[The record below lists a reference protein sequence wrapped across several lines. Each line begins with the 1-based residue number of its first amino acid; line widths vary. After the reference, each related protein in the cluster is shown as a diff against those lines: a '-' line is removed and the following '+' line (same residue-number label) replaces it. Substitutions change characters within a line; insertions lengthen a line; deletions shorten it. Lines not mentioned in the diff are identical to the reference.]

1 MGGENMYNQ
10 KQENLKQLFK
20 ETFQQVTTDS
30 ESFIQFLNQ
39 IKLLHKYDLSSQLF
53 IHGQKPKATHIAD
66 FDTWNSLGRY
76 VKKGEKA
83 ITVLQRE
90 QNHMT
95 VSHFFDV
102 SQTVGKEIQFPDY
115 TFNDEKWA
123 LFFSQE
129 IQDQIDEQIDL
140 NADPII
146 RRLSIDLGVSLAKS
160 KSLGVEIPKIKN
172 IELTQLQNFSL
183 FVEIL
188 TNVNTINQ
196 FLSKE
201 ILVYK
206 KEREREDELRLLRE
220 RDRTIDSENR
230 VSTQRTTRQIWKNSR
245 RKASG
250 RKSSGISDQVDGRR
264 TNEVG
269 TRDRQESL
277 GQSHRID
284 GSTGES
290 QSINT
295 NSTSELRRK
304 SEYSISISG
313 ASNRNRNERDSIDG
327 KSNSD
332 IKDFE
337 EKQSSESFFVVEN
350 PDYKEITQDFTE
362 EELTGVLK
370 RGSGTQNGKI
380 RIYQLYQRTLSKK
393 ERIDLLKEEYG
404 WYGSTLDIQGSS
416 FSMMDCRPSKGITII
431 KKINNEDYERVMKW
445 SEVEERIGL
454 LIRQNEYLT
463 EEQLEVVQSKKDE
476 LAEETFNQMDN
487 EAEELTLFDLEKVE
501 TEEKTSVTE
510 GYGNEVAFIPKIEA
524 KKEIINHGETMFEQ
538 ISRNKTNG
546 FSFENIDVV
555 QFYPSKT
562 REKIRANLEAI
573 RLSKEI
579 SQTPGRIAIDKE
591 RKILAKYVG
600 WGGLAAIFDERDD
613 QYLSERN
620 QLKVLLSAEDYRAA
634 KESVL
639 TAYYTDPRIIQAI
652 YQKIEA
658 MGFKGGTILDP
669 STGTGNF
676 FSAMPK
682 TIRENSTLYG
692 VELDPI
698 TGKIAQQL
706 HPDAN
711 IEITGFEKTPLNK
724 NKFDL
729 VISNIPFDNFK
740 IEDTNY
746 SKKYSIHDYFI
757 KKALDS
763 VKEGGI
769 VAVITSMSTM
779 DKSDSSIR
787 REYAEKAD
795 LLGAIRLPSNAF
807 KKIAGTDVVT
817 DILFFQKNSERELKY
832 SPSWVFDGTDPEIPE
847 VIMNNYFVR
856 HKEMVL
862 GDLAIK
868 NFRGQTLTVKP
879 REGDLIDHLNQAFL
893 NFDGQINSSTKEE
906 TIELTSKET
915 EVSKAEIP
923 LFNYGIINNEV
934 YYNNAGEIEKY
945 SGSLKATEQIKGLVE
960 IKEALIS
967 VIEIQRSIDYSQ
979 EEFQLALNKLNDRY
993 DSFVLSYGSIDKIW
1007 KVFSRDEYCPLLK
1020 AIEVVQE
1027 DGTVQKDD
1035 IFFRA
1040 TIRQVEEV
1048 TQVETAQE
1056 ALQLSINRQM
1066 KVDLDY
1072 MVSIYP
1078 KDKETIIDELD
1089 DLIFINP
1096 LKYQGDIYSDVWETR
1111 EEYLSG
1117 DVKQKLAEAKLAIE
1131 SYPEVFHKNVKALE
1145 QSQPKPLQVGDID
1158 YSLGATWIPREIYQS
1173 FMYEL
1178 FETPQYMKRNGVIQI
1193 EFDPYA
1199 SKYFIRGKNRGENA
1213 LTTNKYGT
1221 RRANAYYI
1229 LENSLNLLKIEV
1241 RDRVIDDNGKKRYE
1255 LNPKETMYARTK
1267 QEELQETFKSW
1278 VMNHSEILEEL
1289 HAIYEERFNRIVP
1302 RTYDGSQLEFP
1313 GLNQKISLRP
1323 AQQNVVARIL
1333 HEGKALMAHSVGA
1346 GKTLSMITAGM
1357 MMKEHGLIKKPLYVV
1372 PNHLVG
1378 DFGTELLRFYP
1389 AKKVLITTKKDF
1401 EKSNRKE
1408 FVSRIAVGE
1417 YDAVIIG
1424 HSQFE
1429 KVTLS
1434 PERQKKML
1442 QEEIDRVSEAVAEY
1456 QMNNEE
1462 ESWSIKQMISFEKR
1476 LNERL
1481 EKLNKQDKKD
1491 HMIYFEDLGVDF
1503 LFVDEAHVYKN
1514 LYSYTKLSNV
1524 AGVNSSN
1531 SLRASDMEM
1540 KVKYILEEN
1549 NQRGVVFATGT
1560 PISNS
1565 MSEMFTMQK
1574 YLQPD
1579 VLEAYGVGHF
1589 DAWAST
1595 FGEIISSLEINPE
1608 GSGYQMKNRFAK
1620 FHNLPELM
1628 TMFNLVADIQT
1639 REMLKLPVPV
1649 VKTGK
1654 AQIIVT
1660 EPIQY
1665 QKDKVE
1671 ELGNRAMAIRERV
1684 VTPDVDNMLKI
1695 TNEAKLMAL
1704 DPRLLEDYDE
1714 EKYDSE
1720 ELKQTKL
1727 ATCANKVFTIW
1738 KETAAARSTQMIF
1751 SDSGT
1756 PTSKKFNVYDEMK
1769 RLLIDKGIPEEEIVF
1784 IHDAKN
1790 DKQREEMFEK
1800 MRKGLIRIMLGSTSK
1815 VGTGTNVQNKLI
1827 AAHHI
1832 DCPWRPSDIEQR
1844 DGRIIRQGN
1853 ENKEVQIYRYVT
1865 KGTFDSFLWQI
1876 QEQKQTYI
1884 SQVMSGKAI
1893 SRSVDELSETV
1904 LDASEVKALA
1914 TGNPL
1919 IAEKMKLDNEIS
1931 RLRMLQSAF
1940 LNEQESLKRKVEQN
1954 YPKKI
1959 QEIKQSITQL
1969 EKDIEL
1975 SKQYSNNEFQVQ
1987 LMNMTYDSR
1996 TEATQKLEQLCQ
2008 AYNRSEEFI
2017 EVGAYQGFSIYL
2029 KRSEIQYGQLEMKL
2043 QSEGGRYTTLID
2055 PQAGIGMVRRIE
2067 NIVQKLPERILEKQ
2081 EQLKETEEKL
2091 EIAKQQ
2097 LGQPFSQEQELK
2109 EKVAEQTRINTEIEC
2124 SLSKKQVS
2132 QSVTDEIEETVEYEE
2147 EHYTEEYNIEEIE
2160 M

>member
-1 MGGENMYNQ
+1 MNYQ
-10 KQENLKQLFK
+10 KYKELGILFK
-20 ETFQQVTTDS
+20 ETFQSVVSDKRNLIDFFKQ
-30 ESFIQFLNQ
+30 IQRF
-39 IKLLHKYDLSSQLF
+39 HKYDIYEQIF
-53 IHGQKPKATHIAD
+53 IYGQKSNATHIAD
-66 FDTWNSLGRY
+66 FDTWKKLGRF
-76 VKKGEKA
+76 VKKGEKSIA
-83 ITVLQRE
+83 VLSQSTE
-90 QNHMT
+90 KVNI
-95 VSHFFDV
+95 SHYFDL
-102 SQTVGKEIQFPDY
+102 SQTAGKELDLPDY
-115 TFNDEKWA
+115 TLEKNDWS
-123 LFFSQE
+123 LLVSQE
-129 IQDQIDEQIDL
+129 IEDLIDEIVDFTEEP
-140 NADPII
+140 DI
-146 RRLSIDLGVSLAKS
+146 RRVSIEVGLFLAKN
-160 KSLGVEIPKIKN
+160 KSIGSEAIEIN
-172 IELTQLQNFSL
+172 EQELKMLQSLPNF
-183 FVEIL
+183 FKVMNYANE
-188 TNVNTINQ
+188 VNRLI
-196 FLSKE
+196 SKE

-206 KEREREDELRLLRE
+206 KERKIEHESKILRE
-220 RDRTIDSENR
+220 RNRTTDTRSR
-230 VSTQRTTRQIWKNSR
+230 VSQLSIREVRENSR
-245 RKASG
+245 SQITGRESNRLSNQASRG
-250 RKSSGISDQVDGRR
+250 RFD
-264 TNEVG
+264 EVG
-269 TRDRQESL
+269 TRDQQKSVE
-277 GQSHRID
+277 QSKRID
-284 GSTGES
+284 GSIGRS
-290 QSINT
+290 QST
-295 NSTSELRRK
+295 DTSSTSEFRG
-304 SEYSISISG
+304 SVEDSQPISG
-313 ASNRNRNERDSIDG
+313 TSDRNRNERDSIDG
-327 KSNSD
+327 MSNPD

-337 EKQSSESFFVVEN
+337 EKQSSESFFVEKN
-350 PDYKEITQDFTE
+350 PDYEEITPDFTE
-362 EELTGVLK
+362 EELNNILR
-370 RGSGTQNGKI
+370 RGSGVEGGKI
-380 RIYQLYQRTLSKK
+380 RIYHLYQRTLSKK
-393 ERIDLLKEEYG
+393 ERASFLKEEYG
-404 WYGSTLDIQGSS
+404 WSGSTLDIQGSS
-416 FSMMDCRPSKGITII
+416 FSMMDCRPNKGITVI

-463 EEQLEVVQSKKDE
+463 EEELKLVQSKKEESVKEE
-476 LAEETFNQMDN
+476 LSQADT
-487 EAEELTLFDLEKVE
+487 EAEELTLFDLEEIE
-501 TEEKTSVTE
+501 TEEKADVIEKSGTEVT
-510 GYGNEVAFIPKIEA
+510 FIPKTEV
-524 KKEIINHGETMFEQ
+524 KKEVITHNDTTFEP
-538 ISRNKTNG
+538 IYRNKTIG
-546 FSFENIDVV
+546 FSFENIAMN
-555 QFYPSKT
+555 QFYPSKA
-562 REKIRANLEAI
+562 REKVKANIEAI

-579 SQTPGRIAIDKE
+579 SQTPGRIATDKE
-591 RKILAKYVG
+591 REVLAKYVG

-634 KESVL
+634 RESVL
-639 TAYYTDPRIIQAI
+639 TAYYTDPRIIQVI

-692 VELDPI
+692 IELDPI

-724 NKFDL
+724 DKFDL

-740 IEDTNY
+740 IEDANY
-746 SKKYSIHDYFI
+746 SKKYAIHDYFI
-757 KKALDS
+757 KKAIDS
-763 VKEGGI
+763 TKEGGI

-795 LLGAIRLPSNAF
+795 LLGAVRLPSNAF

-817 DILFFQKNSERELKY
+817 DILFFQKNSERELEY
-832 SPSWVFDGTDPEIPE
+832 SPSWVFNGADPEIPG
-847 VIMNNYFVR
+847 VIMNNYFIR
-856 HKEMVL
+856 HKEMIL
-862 GDLAIK
+862 GDLAVK

-879 REGDLIDHLNQAFL
+879 REEDLSESLKQAFL
-893 NFDGQINSSTKEE
+893 KFSGQMTVSTEKEIINLVPEE
-906 TIELTSKET
+906 QV
-915 EVSKAEIP
+915 VSVKEIP
-923 LFNYGIINNEV
+923 MFNYGVID
-934 YYNNAGEIEKY
+934 GEIIFNDAGDLEKY
-945 SGSLKATEQIKGLVE
+945 SGSQKSVKQIKGLIE
-960 IKEALIS
+960 IKETLIS
-967 VIEIQRSIDYSQ
+967 VIELQRNTDYTQ
-979 EEFQLALNKLNDRY
+979 EELQASLNKLNVCY
-993 DSFVLSYGSIDKIW
+993 DEFVATYGSINKVGKI
-1007 KVFSRDEYCPLLK
+1007 FDRDEYYPLLK
-1020 AIEVVQE
+1020 SIEEVQE
-1027 DGTVQKDD
+1027 DGTVRKGD
-1035 IFFRA
+1035 IFFQA
-1040 TIRQVEEV
+1040 TIRQIEEI
-1048 TQVETAQE
+1048 TQVDTAQE
-1056 ALQLSINRQM
+1056 ALQLSINRQI

-1072 MVSIYP
+1072 MLSIYP
-1078 KDKETIIDELD
+1078 KDKATIIEELED
-1089 DLIFINP
+1089 SIFINP
-1096 LKYQGDIYSDVWETR
+1096 SKYQGDIFGDIWETR

-1117 DVKQKLAEAKLAIE
+1117 DVKQKLGEAKLATE
-1131 SYPEVFHKNVKALE
+1131 TSPELFARNVTSLE
-1145 QSQPKPLQVGDID
+1145 DVQPTPLKPGDID
-1158 YSLGATWIPREIYQS
+1158 YSLGATWIPKEIYEE

-1178 FETPQYMKRNGVIQI
+1178 FETSEYAKTYGHIQI
-1193 EFDPYA
+1193 EYDQYT
-1199 SKYFIRGKNRGENA
+1199 SKYFIPGKRKGENA

-1221 RRANAYYI
+1221 RRANGYLI
-1229 LENSLNLLKIEV
+1229 LENSLNLLKVEV
-1241 RDRVIDDNGKKRYE
+1241 RDLVIDDDGKKHYE

-1278 VMNHSEILEEL
+1278 VMNHSEVLEEL

-1302 RTYDGSQLEFP
+1302 RNYDGSQLEFP
-1313 GLNQKISLRP
+1313 GLNQKITLRP

-1333 HEGKALMAHSVGA
+1333 HEGRALMAHSVGA

-1408 FVSRIAVGE
+1408 FVSRITVGE

-1429 KVTLS
+1429 KITLS

-1442 QEEIDRVSEAVAEY
+1442 QEEIDRVSEAVTEY
-1456 QMNNEE
+1456 QMNSDED
-1462 ESWSIKQMISFEKR
+1462 SWSIKQMIAFEKR

-1540 KVKYILEEN
+1540 KVKYLLEVN

-1579 VLEAYGVGHF
+1579 VLEDYGIGHF

-1628 TMFNLVADIQT
+1628 TMFNLIADIQT
-1639 REMLKLPVPV
+1639 PEMLKLPVPE

-1654 AQIIVT
+1654 AQIVVT

-1665 QKDKVE
+1665 QEDKVE
-1671 ELGNRAMAIRERV
+1671 ELGNRAMAIRERR
-1684 VTPDVDNMLKI
+1684 VTPEEDNMLKI

-1704 DPRLLEDYDE
+1704 DPRLLGDYDE

-1738 KETAAARSTQMIF
+1738 KETEVARSTQMIF

-1756 PTSKKFNVYDEMK
+1756 PNPKKFNVYDEMK
-1769 RLLIDKGIPEEEIVF
+1769 RLLMDKGIPKEEIVF

-1800 MRKGLIRIMLGSTSK
+1800 MRKGTIRIMIGSTSK

-1865 KGTFDSFLWQI
+1865 KGTFDSYLWQI

-1940 LNEQESLKRKVEQN
+1940 LNEQESLKRNVDKN
-1954 YPKKI
+1954 YPNQI
-1959 QEIKQSITQL
+1959 RAIYQSISQL
-1969 EKDIEL
+1969 EKDINMT
-1975 SKQYSNNEFQVQ
+1975 KQYSNVEFQVQ
-1987 LMNMTYDSR
+1987 LMNMMYDSR
-1996 TEATQKLEQLCQ
+1996 TDAAQKLEQLCQ
-2008 AYNRSEEFI
+2008 LYIRSEEFV
-2017 EVGAYQGFSIYL
+2017 EVGEYQGFSLQL
-2029 KRSEIQYGQLEMKL
+2029 KRSEMQYGQLEMRL
-2043 QSEGGRYTTLID
+2043 QSEGGRYTTLLD
-2055 PQAGIGMVRRIE
+2055 PKAGIGMIRRLE
-2067 NIVQKLPERILEKQ
+2067 NTVQKLPERIERKQ
-2081 EQLKETEEKL
+2081 EQLKEIEEKL
-2091 EIAKQQ
+2091 EIAKKQ
-2097 LGQPFSQEQELK
+2097 LGQRFQQEDELK
-2109 EKVAEQTRINTEIEC
+2109 EKVAEQTRINTEIEY
-2124 SLSKKQVS
+2124 SLSKKTDT
-2132 QSVTDEIEETVEYEE
+2132 QSMD
-2147 EHYTEEYNIEEIE
+2147 EEIE
-2160 M
+2160 GAIPPDEYYEENQIEI

>member
-1 MGGENMYNQ
+1 MNNQ

-20 ETFQQVTTDS
+20 ETFLQVTTDS

-39 IKLLHKYDLSSQLF
+39 IKLLHKYDLASQLF
-53 IHGQKPKATHIAD
+53 IHGQKPHASHIAD
-66 FDTWNSLGRY
+66 FDTWKSLGRY

-83 ITVLQRE
+83 ITVLHRE
-90 QNHMT
+90 QNRMII
-95 VSHFFDV
+95 SHFFDV

-115 TFNDEKWA
+115 TLNDEKWA

-146 RRLSIDLGVSLAKS
+146 RRLSIDLGVSLAQS
-160 KSLGVEIPKIKN
+160 KSLGIEIPKIKDT
-172 IELTQLQNFSL
+172 EMTQLQNFSL

-188 TNVNTINQ
+188 MNANKINQ

-206 KEREREDELRLLRE
+206 KEREREDELNLLRE

-230 VSTQRTTRQIWKNSR
+230 VSTQRTTREIWENSR
-245 RKASG
+245 RQASG
-250 RKSSGISDQVDGRR
+250 RKSSGISNQVDGRR
-264 TNEVG
+264 SDEVG
-269 TRDRQESL
+269 TRNRQESL
-277 GQSHRID
+277 EQSNRIN
-284 GSTGES
+284 GSIGRS
-290 QSINT
+290 QST
-295 NSTSELRRK
+295 DTSSTSGFRGKIED
-304 SEYSISISG
+304 SHTISRT
-313 ASNRNRNERDSIDG
+313 SNRTRNERDSIEV
-327 KSNSD
+327 KSNID
-332 IKDFE
+332 IKDLE
-337 EKQSSESFFVVEN
+337 EKQSSESFFVEKN
-350 PDYKEITQDFTE
+350 PDYEEITPDFTE
-362 EELTGVLK
+362 EELNNILR
-370 RGSGTQNGKI
+370 RGSGVEGGKI
-380 RIYQLYQRTLSKK
+380 RIYHLYQRTLSKK
-393 ERIDLLKEEYG
+393 ERASFLKDEYG
-404 WYGSTLDIQGSS
+404 WSGSTLDIQGSS
-416 FSMMDCRPSKGITII
+416 FSMMDCRPSKGITVI

-463 EEQLEVVQSKKDE
+463 EEELKLVQSKKEESVKEE
-476 LAEETFNQMDN
+476 LSQIDT
-487 EAEELTLFDLEKVE
+487 EAEELTLFDLEEIKI
-501 TEEKTSVTE
+501 EEKPVITE
-510 GYGNEVAFIPKIEA
+510 GYGKEVAFIPKIEA
-524 KKEIINHGETMFEQ
+524 KKETINHDETMFEQ
-538 ISRNKTNG
+538 IYRNKTNG
-546 FSFENIDVV
+546 FSFENIDVA
-555 QFYPSKT
+555 QFYPSKA
-562 REKIRANLEAI
+562 REKIKANLEAI

-579 SQTPGRIAIDKE
+579 SQIPGRIATDKE
-591 RKILAKYVG
+591 REVLAKYVG

-634 KESVL
+634 RESVL

-724 NKFDL
+724 DKFDL

-740 IEDTNY
+740 IEDENY
-746 SKKYSIHDYFI
+746 SKKYAIHDYFI

-763 VKEGGI
+763 TKEGGI

-795 LLGAIRLPSNAF
+795 LLGAVRLPSNAF

-817 DILFFQKNSERELKY
+817 DILFFQKNSERVLEY
-832 SPSWVFDGTDPEIPE
+832 SPSWVFNGSDPEIPE
-847 VIMNNYFVR
+847 VVMNNYFIR

-862 GDLAIK
+862 GELDVK
-868 NFRGQTLTVKP
+868 NFRGQTLTVKS
-879 REGDLIDHLNQAFL
+879 REGDLIDYLNQAFL

-906 TIELTSKET
+906 TIELISKET
-915 EVSKAEIP
+915 EVIEEEIP

-934 YYNNAGEIEKY
+934 FYNNAGEIEKY

-979 EEFQLALNKLNDRY
+979 EKFQLSLNKLNDRY
-993 DSFVLSYGSIDKIW
+993 DSFVSSYGSINKVW

-1020 AIEVVQE
+1020 AIEIVQE

-1035 IFFRA
+1035 IFFQA
-1040 TIRQVEEV
+1040 TIRQIEEI

-1078 KDKETIIDELD
+1078 KDKETIIDELED
-1089 DLIFINP
+1089 SIFINP
-1096 LKYQGDIYSDVWETR
+1096 TKYQGDIYGDVWETR

-1117 DVKQKLAEAKLAIE
+1117 DVKQKLVEAKLAIE
-1131 SYPEVFHKNVKALE
+1131 SYPEIFQKNVSALE
-1145 QSQPKPLQVGDID
+1145 QSQPTPLKAGDID
-1158 YSLGATWIPREIYQS
+1158 YSLGATWIPKEIYQS
-1173 FMYEL
+1173 FMYEI
-1178 FETPQYMKRNGVIQI
+1178 FETPQYMKENGIIQI
-1193 EFDPYA
+1193 EYDSYT
-1199 SKYFIRGKNRGENA
+1199 SRYFIRGKNRGDNA

-1221 RRANAYYI
+1221 KRANAYLI
-1229 LENSLNLLKIEV
+1229 LENSLNLLKVEV
-1241 RDRVIDDNGKKRYE
+1241 RDRVIDEDGKKRYE

-1267 QEELQETFKSW
+1267 QEELQEKFKSW
-1278 VMNHSEILEEL
+1278 VMNHSQVLEEL
-1289 HAIYEERFNRIVP
+1289 HSIYEERFNRIVP
-1302 RTYDGSQLEFP
+1302 RNYDGSRLEFP
-1313 GLNQKISLRP
+1313 GLNQKITLRP

-1333 HEGKALMAHSVGA
+1333 HEGRALMAHSVGA

-1401 EKSNRKE
+1401 EKSKRKE

-1429 KVTLS
+1429 KITLS

-1456 QMNNEE
+1456 QMNSDED
-1462 ESWSIKQMISFEKR
+1462 SWSIKQMISFEKR

-1481 EKLNKQDKKD
+1481 AKLNKQDKKD

-1540 KVKYILEEN
+1540 KVKYLLEEN

-1579 VLEAYGVGHF
+1579 VLESYGVSHF

-1639 REMLKLPVPV
+1639 PDMLKLPVPK

-1654 AQIIVT
+1654 AQIVVT

-1671 ELGNRAMAIRERV
+1671 ELGDRAMAVREKKV
-1684 VTPDVDNMLKI
+1684 MPEEDNMLKI

-1704 DPRLLEDYDE
+1704 DPRLLEDYDP
-1714 EKYDSE
+1714 EKYDSD

-1727 ATCANKVFTIW
+1727 ATCANKVFAIW
-1738 KETAAARSTQMIF
+1738 KETEAARSTQMIF

-1756 PTSKKFNVYDEMK
+1756 PNPKKFNVYDEMK
-1769 RLLIDKGIPEEEIVF
+1769 RLLMDKGIPGEEIVF

-1790 DKQREEMFEK
+1790 DKQREAMFEK
-1800 MRKGLIRIMLGSTSK
+1800 MRKGTIRIMLGSTSK

-1884 SQVMSGKAI
+1884 SQVMSEKAI

-1940 LNEQESLKRKVEQN
+1940 VNEQESLKRNVEQN
-1954 YPKKI
+1954 YPNKL
-1959 QEIKQSITQL
+1959 QAIKQSITQL

-1975 SKQYSNNEFQVQ
+1975 SKQYSNNEFEVQ
-1987 LMNMTYDSR
+1987 LMNMSYDSR
-1996 TEATQKLEQLCQ
+1996 TEAAQKLEQLCQ
-2008 AYNRSEEFI
+2008 TYNRSEEFI
-2017 EVGAYQGFSIYL
+2017 KVGTYQGFSIHL
-2029 KRSEIQYGQLEMKL
+2029 KRSEMQYGQLEMKL

-2055 PQAGIGMVRRIE
+2055 PQAGIGMIRRLE
-2067 NIVQKLPERILEKQ
+2067 NTIQRLPEQVEEKQ
-2081 EQLKETEEKL
+2081 VQLKETEEKL
-2091 EIAKQQ
+2091 EIAKKQ
-2097 LGQPFSQEQELK
+2097 LGQTFPQEEELK
-2109 EKVAEQTRINTEIEC
+2109 EKVAEQTRINTEIEY
-2124 SLSKKQVS
+2124 SINKKTES
-2132 QSVTDEIEETVEYEE
+2132 QSTTEEIEEHIEE
-2147 EHYTEEYNIEEIE
+2147 EEKNYTEKNMIEEME
-2160 M
+2160 MGI

>member
-1 MGGENMYNQ
+1 MNNQ

-20 ETFQQVTTDS
+20 ETFLQVTTDS

-39 IKLLHKYDLSSQLF
+39 IKLLHKYDLASQLF
-53 IHGQKPKATHIAD
+53 IHGQKPHASHIAD
-66 FDTWNSLGRY
+66 FDTWKSLGRY

-83 ITVLQRE
+83 ITVLHRE
-90 QNHMT
+90 QNRMII
-95 VSHFFDV
+95 SHFFDV

-115 TFNDEKWA
+115 TLNDEKWA

-146 RRLSIDLGVSLAKS
+146 RRLSIDLGVSLAQS
-160 KSLGVEIPKIKN
+160 KSLGVEIPKIKDT
-172 IELTQLQNFSL
+172 ELTQLQNFSL

-188 TNVNTINQ
+188 MNANKINQ

-206 KEREREDELRLLRE
+206 KEREREDELNLLRE

-230 VSTQRTTRQIWKNSR
+230 VSTQRTTREIWKNSR
-245 RKASG
+245 RQASG
-250 RKSSGISDQVDGRR
+250 RKSSGISNQVDGRQSD
-264 TNEVG
+264 EVG
-269 TRDRQESL
+269 TRNRQESL
-277 GQSHRID
+277 EQSNRIN
-284 GSTGES
+284 GSIGGS
-290 QSINT
+290 QST
-295 NSTSELRRK
+295 DTSSTSGFRGKIED
-304 SEYSISISG
+304 SHTISRT
-313 ASNRNRNERDSIDG
+313 SNGTRNERDSIEV
-327 KSNSD
+327 KSNID
-332 IKDFE
+332 IKDLE
-337 EKQSSESFFVVEN
+337 EKQSSESFFVEKN
-350 PDYKEITQDFTE
+350 LDYEEITPDFTE
-362 EELTGVLK
+362 EELNNILR
-370 RGSGTQNGKI
+370 RGSGVEGGKI
-380 RIYQLYQRTLSKK
+380 RIYHLYQRILSKK
-393 ERIDLLKEEYG
+393 ERASFLKDEYG
-404 WYGSTLDIQGSS
+404 WSGSTLDIQGSS
-416 FSMMDCRPSKGITII
+416 FSMMDCRPSKGITVI

-463 EEQLEVVQSKKDE
+463 EEELKLVQSKKEESVKEE
-476 LAEETFNQMDN
+476 LNQMDT
-487 EAEELTLFDLEKVE
+487 EAEELTLFDLEEIK
-501 TEEKTSVTE
+501 TEEKPVITE
-510 GYGNEVAFIPKIEA
+510 GYGTEVAFIPKIEA
-524 KKEIINHGETMFEQ
+524 KKETINHDETMFEQ
-538 ISRNKTNG
+538 IYRNKTNG
-546 FSFENIDVV
+546 FSFENIDVA
-555 QFYPSKT
+555 QFYPSKA
-562 REKIRANLEAI
+562 REKIKANLEAI

-579 SQTPGRIAIDKE
+579 SQIPGRIATDKE
-591 RKILAKYVG
+591 REVLAKYVG

-613 QYLSERN
+613 KYLSERN

-634 KESVL
+634 RESVL

-724 NKFDL
+724 DKFDL

-740 IEDTNY
+740 IEDENY
-746 SKKYSIHDYFI
+746 SKKYAIHDYFI

-763 VKEGGI
+763 TKEGGI

-795 LLGAIRLPSNAF
+795 LLGAVRLPSNAF

-817 DILFFQKNSERELKY
+817 DILFFQKNSERVLEY
-832 SPSWVFDGTDPEIPE
+832 SPSWVFNGSDPEIPE
-847 VIMNNYFVR
+847 VVMNNYFIR
-856 HKEMVL
+856 YKEMVL
-862 GDLAIK
+862 GELDVK
-868 NFRGQTLTVKP
+868 NFRGQTLTVKS
-879 REGDLIDHLNQAFL
+879 REGDLIDYLNQAFL

-906 TIELTSKET
+906 TIELISKET
-915 EVSKAEIP
+915 EVIEEEIP

-934 YYNNAGEIEKY
+934 FYNNAGEIEKY
-945 SGSLKATEQIKGLVE
+945 SGSLKTTEQIKGLVE

-979 EEFQLALNKLNDRY
+979 EKFQLSLNKLNDRY
-993 DSFVLSYGSIDKIW
+993 DSFVSSYGSINKVW

-1020 AIEVVQE
+1020 AIEIVQE

-1035 IFFRA
+1035 IFFQA
-1040 TIRQVEEV
+1040 TIRQIEEI
-1048 TQVETAQE
+1048 TQVDTAQE

-1072 MVSIYP
+1072 MMSIYP
-1078 KDKETIIDELD
+1078 KDKETIIDELED
-1089 DLIFINP
+1089 SIFINP
-1096 LKYQGDIYSDVWETR
+1096 TKYQGDIYGNVWETR

-1117 DVKQKLAEAKLAIE
+1117 DVKQKLVEAKLAIE
-1131 SYPEVFHKNVKALE
+1131 SYPEIFQKNVSALE
-1145 QSQPKPLQVGDID
+1145 QSQPIPLKAGDID
-1158 YSLGATWIPREIYQS
+1158 YSLGATWIPKEIYQS
-1173 FMYEL
+1173 FMYEI
-1178 FETPQYMKRNGVIQI
+1178 FETPQYMKENGIIQI
-1193 EFDPYA
+1193 EYDSYT
-1199 SKYFIRGKNRGENA
+1199 SRYFIRGKNRGDNA

-1221 RRANAYYI
+1221 KRANAYLI
-1229 LENSLNLLKIEV
+1229 LENSLNLLKVEV
-1241 RDRVIDDNGKKRYE
+1241 RDRVIDEDGKKRYE

-1278 VMNHSEILEEL
+1278 VMNHSQVLEEL
-1289 HAIYEERFNRIVP
+1289 HSIYEERFNRIVP
-1302 RTYDGSQLEFP
+1302 RNYDGSRLEFP
-1313 GLNQKISLRP
+1313 GLNQKITLRP

-1333 HEGKALMAHSVGA
+1333 HEGRALMAHSVGA

-1401 EKSNRKE
+1401 EKSKRKE

-1429 KVTLS
+1429 KITLS

-1442 QEEIDRVSEAVAEY
+1442 QEEIDRVSEAVSEY

-1540 KVKYILEEN
+1540 KVKYLLEEN

-1579 VLEAYGVGHF
+1579 VLEAYGVSHF

-1639 REMLKLPVPV
+1639 PDMLKLPIPK

-1654 AQIIVT
+1654 AQIVVT

-1671 ELGNRAMAIRERV
+1671 ELGDRAMAVREKKV
-1684 VTPDVDNMLKI
+1684 MPEEDNMLKI

-1704 DPRLLEDYDE
+1704 DPRLLEDYDP
-1714 EKYDSE
+1714 EKYDSD

-1727 ATCANKVFTIW
+1727 ATCANKVFAIW
-1738 KETAAARSTQMIF
+1738 KETEAARSTQMIF

-1756 PTSKKFNVYDEMK
+1756 PNPKKFNVYDEMK
-1769 RLLIDKGIPEEEIVF
+1769 RLLMDKGIPGEEIVF

-1790 DKQREEMFEK
+1790 DKQREAMFEK
-1800 MRKGLIRIMLGSTSK
+1800 MRKGTIRIMLGSTSK

-1931 RLRMLQSAF
+1931 RLRMLQSSF
-1940 LNEQESLKRKVEQN
+1940 VNEQESLKRKVEQN

-1975 SKQYSNNEFQVQ
+1975 SKQCSNNKFEVQ
-1987 LMNMTYDSR
+1987 LVNMTYDSR
-1996 TEATQKLEQLCQ
+1996 MEATQKLEQLCQ

-2017 EVGAYQGFSIYL
+2017 EVGTYQGFSIHL
-2029 KRSEIQYGQLEMKL
+2029 KRSQMQYGQLEMKL
-2043 QSEGGRYTTLID
+2043 QSEGGCYTTLID
-2055 PQAGIGMVRRIE
+2055 PQAGIGMIRRLE
-2067 NIVQKLPERILEKQ
+2067 NTIQRLPEQVEEKQ
-2081 EQLKETEEKL
+2081 AQVKETEEKL
-2091 EIAKQQ
+2091 EIAKKQ
-2097 LGQPFSQEQELK
+2097 LGQSFPQEEELK

-2124 SLSKKQVS
+2124 SINKKTES
-2132 QSVTDEIEETVEYEE
+2132 QSTTEEIEEHIEDEE
-2147 EHYTEEYNIEEIE
+2147 ENYTEKNMIEEME
-2160 M
+2160 MGI

>member
-1 MGGENMYNQ
+1 MGGENMNNQ
-10 KQENLKQLFK
+10 KQENLKQLYK

-53 IHGQKPKATHIAD
+53 IHGQKPQATHIAN

-76 VKKGEKA
+76 VRKGEKA

-90 QNHMT
+90 QNHMA

-102 SQTVGKEIQFPDY
+102 SQTIGKEVQFPDY

-160 KSLGVEIPKIKN
+160 KSLGAEIPKIKDT
-172 IELTQLQNFSL
+172 ELIQLQNFSL

-188 TNVNTINQ
+188 TNANKINQ

-206 KEREREDELRLLRE
+206 KEREREDELRILRE
-220 RDRTIDSENR
+220 RDRAIDSENR
-230 VSTQRTTRQIWKNSR
+230 VSRQRTTREIWENSR
-245 RKASG
+245 QQASG
-250 RKSSGISDQVDGRR
+250 RESSGISNQTDGRR

-269 TRDRQESL
+269 TRDRQESME
-277 GQSHRID
+277 QSHRLD
-284 GSTGES
+284 GSSGES
-290 QSINT
+290 QPANAR
-295 NSTSELRRK
+295 STSELRRK
-304 SEYSISISG
+304 SEDSVTISRT
-313 ASNRNRNERDSIDG
+313 SNRTRNERDSIDG

-393 ERIDLLKEEYG
+393 ERIDFLKEEYG

-431 KKINNEDYERVMKW
+431 KKINIEDYERVMKW

-463 EEQLEVVQSKKDE
+463 EEELKLVQSQKEESAKEE
-476 LAEETFNQMDN
+476 LSQTDTEI
-487 EAEELTLFDLEKVE
+487 EELTLFDLEEIE
-501 TEEKTSVTE
+501 TEEKTAVTE
-510 GYGNEVAFIPKIEA
+510 GYGTEVAFIPKIEA
-524 KKEIINHGETMFEQ
+524 KKKIINHGETMFEQ
-538 ISRNKTNG
+538 IYRNKTNG
-546 FSFENIDVV
+546 FSFENLDVA

-591 RKILAKYVG
+591 REILAKYVG

-634 KESVL
+634 RESVL

-652 YQKIEA
+652 YQKIES

-724 NKFDL
+724 DKFDL

-740 IEDTNY
+740 IEDKNY
-746 SKKYSIHDYFI
+746 SKKYAIHDYFI
-757 KKALDS
+757 KKAIDS
-763 VKEGGI
+763 TKEGGI
-769 VAVITSMSTM
+769 VAVITSTSTM

-795 LLGAIRLPSNAF
+795 LLGAVRLPSNAF

-832 SPSWVFDGTDPEIPE
+832 SPSWVFDGTDPEIPG
-847 VIMNNYFVR
+847 VIMNNYFIR

-879 REGDLIDHLNQAFL
+879 REGNLIDHLNQAFL

-915 EVSKAEIP
+915 EVSEAEIP

-934 YYNNAGEIEKY
+934 FYNNAGEIEKY
-945 SGSLKATEQIKGLVE
+945 SGSQKATEQIKGLVE
-960 IKEALIS
+960 IKEALLS

-979 EEFQLALNKLNDRY
+979 EEFQLSLNKLNDRY
-993 DSFVLSYGSIDKIW
+993 DSFVSSYGSIDKVW

-1089 DLIFINP
+1089 DLVFINP

-1178 FETPQYMKRNGVIQI
+1178 FETPQYMQRNGVIQI
-1193 EFDPYA
+1193 EYDSYA

-1229 LENSLNLLKIEV
+1229 LENSLNLLKVEV

-1313 GLNQKISLRP
+1313 GLNQKITLRP

-1442 QEEIDRVSEAVAEY
+1442 QEEIDRVSAAVAEY
-1456 QMNNEE
+1456 QMNSDED
-1462 ESWSIKQMISFEKR
+1462 SWSIKQMISFEKR

-1503 LFVDEAHVYKN
+1503 LFVDEAHDYKN

-1540 KVKYILEEN
+1540 KVKYLLEEN

-1565 MSEMFTMQK
+1565 MSEIFTMQK

-1595 FGEIISSLEINPE
+1595 FGEIISSLEITPE

-1639 REMLKLPVPV
+1639 REMLKLPVPE

-1756 PTSKKFNVYDEMK
+1756 PNPKKFNVYDEMK
-1769 RLLIDKGIPEEEIVF
+1769 RLLMGKGIPKEEIVF

-1800 MRKGLIRIMLGSTSK
+1800 MRKGSIRIMLGSTSK

-1940 LNEQESLKRKVEQN
+1940 LNEQESLKRNVEQN
-1954 YPKKI
+1954 YPNQI
-1959 QEIKQSITQL
+1959 RAIHQSIHQL
-1969 EKDIEL
+1969 EKDINMT
-1975 SKQYSNNEFQVQ
+1975 KRYSSGKFQVQ
-1987 LMNMTYDSR
+1987 LMNMIYDSR
-1996 TEATQKLEQLCQ
+1996 TDAAQKMEQLCQ
-2008 AYNRSEEFI
+2008 TYIRSEEFI
-2017 EVGAYQGFSIYL
+2017 EVGEYQGFSIHL
-2029 KRSEIQYGQLEMKL
+2029 KRSEMQYGQLEMKL

-2055 PQAGIGMVRRIE
+2055 PQAGIGMVRRLE
-2067 NIVQKLPERILEKQ
+2067 NTIQRLPEQIDEKQ

-2091 EIAKQQ
+2091 EIAKNQ
-2097 LGQPFSQEQELK
+2097 LGQPFPQEEELK

-2124 SLSKKQVS
+2124 SLSKKTDAKS
-2132 QSVTDEIEETVEYEE
+2132 ISDEIEENIVYEAEYS
-2147 EHYTEEYNIEEIE
+2147 TEENNMEEME

>member
-1 MGGENMYNQ
+1 
-10 KQENLKQLFK
+10 
-20 ETFQQVTTDS
+20 
-30 ESFIQFLNQ
+30 
-39 IKLLHKYDLSSQLF
+39 
-53 IHGQKPKATHIAD
+53 
-66 FDTWNSLGRY
+66 
-76 VKKGEKA
+76 
-83 ITVLQRE
+83 
-90 QNHMT
+90 
-95 VSHFFDV
+95 
-102 SQTVGKEIQFPDY
+102 
-115 TFNDEKWA
+115 
-123 LFFSQE
+123 
-129 IQDQIDEQIDL
+129 
-140 NADPII
+140 
-146 RRLSIDLGVSLAKS
+146 
-160 KSLGVEIPKIKN
+160 
-172 IELTQLQNFSL
+172 
-183 FVEIL
+183 
-188 TNVNTINQ
+188 
-196 FLSKE
+196 
-201 ILVYK
+201 
-206 KEREREDELRLLRE
+206 
-220 RDRTIDSENR
+220 
-230 VSTQRTTRQIWKNSR
+230 
-245 RKASG
+245 
-250 RKSSGISDQVDGRR
+250 
-264 TNEVG
+264 
-269 TRDRQESL
+269 
-277 GQSHRID
+277 
-284 GSTGES
+284 
-290 QSINT
+290 
-295 NSTSELRRK
+295 
-304 SEYSISISG
+304 
-313 ASNRNRNERDSIDG
+313 
-327 KSNSD
+327 
-332 IKDFE
+332 
-337 EKQSSESFFVVEN
+337 
-350 PDYKEITQDFTE
+350 
-362 EELTGVLK
+362 
-370 RGSGTQNGKI
+370 
-380 RIYQLYQRTLSKK
+380 
-393 ERIDLLKEEYG
+393 
-404 WYGSTLDIQGSS
+404 
-416 FSMMDCRPSKGITII
+416 MMDCRPSKGITII

-487 EAEELTLFDLEKVE
+487 EAEELTLFDLETIE
-501 TEEKTSVTE
+501 TEEKPVVTE
-510 GYGNEVAFIPKIEA
+510 GYGTEVAFIPKIET
-524 KKEIINHGETMFEQ
+524 KKETINHDETMVEQ
-538 ISRNKTNG
+538 LYQNKTTG
-546 FSFENIDVV
+546 FSFETVAIDS
-555 QFYPSKT
+555 FYP
-562 REKIRANLEAI
+562 EKPKEKMQANIEAI

-579 SQTPGRIAIDKE
+579 SQTPGRIPTSSE
-591 RKILAKYVG
+591 REILAKYVG
-600 WGGLAAIFDERDD
+600 WGGLAAIFDEREDR
-613 QYLSERN
+613 YLAERN

-634 KESVL
+634 RESVL

-658 MGFKGGTILDP
+658 MGFEGGTILDP

-682 TIRENSTLYG
+682 TIREHSTLYG

-706 HPDAN
+706 HPDAT

-724 NKFDL
+724 NTFDL

-746 SKKYSIHDYFI
+746 SKKYAIHDYFI

-779 DKSDSSIR
+779 DKSDTSVR
-787 REYAEKAD
+787 REFAEKAD
-795 LLGAIRLPSNAF
+795 LLGAVRLPSNAF

-817 DILFFQKNSERELKY
+817 DILFFQKNSERELTY
-832 SPSWVFDGTDPEIPE
+832 SPNWVFLGTDPEFPG
-847 VIMNNYFVR
+847 VAMNNYFMQ
-856 HKEMVL
+856 HKEMIL
-862 GDLAIK
+862 GDLDIK
-868 NFRGQTLTVKP
+868 HFRGQTLTVKP
-879 REGDLIDHLNQAFL
+879 REENLIDCLNQAFL
-893 NFDGQINSSTKEE
+893 NFEGQVKYSTKEE
-906 TIELTSKET
+906 TIDFTSVEK
-915 EVSKAEIP
+915 KAVDKEIP
-923 LFNYGIINNEV
+923 LFNYGFMGNGLV
-934 YYNNAGEIEKY
+934 FNNAGVLENY
-945 SGSLKATEQIKGLVE
+945 TGSKKSTEQIKQLVTV
-960 IKEALIS
+960 KEALLS
-967 VIEIQRSIDYSQ
+967 VIKLQRDTEYTQ
-979 EEFQLALNKLNDRY
+979 EELQASLRQLNACY
-993 DSFVLSYGSIDKIW
+993 DEFVAKYGSIHKTG
-1007 KVFSRDEYCPLLK
+1007 KVFERDEYYPLLK
-1020 AIEVVQE
+1020 SIEKVHE
-1027 DGTVQKDD
+1027 DGTVEKGE
-1035 IFFRA
+1035 IFFHA
-1040 TIRQVEEV
+1040 TIRQIEEV
-1048 TQVETAQE
+1048 TQVDTAKE
-1056 ALQLSINRQM
+1056 ALQFSINRQM

-1072 MVSIYP
+1072 MMSIYP
-1078 KDKETIIDELD
+1078 KEKEVIIDELE

-1096 LKYQGDIYSDVWETR
+1096 LKYRGDRYGDVWETR

-1117 DVKQKLAEAKLAIE
+1117 DVKQKLAEATLAAE
-1131 SYPEVFHKNVKALE
+1131 SYPEVFGKNIPALE
-1145 QSQPKPLQVGDID
+1145 QAQPTSLKAGEID
-1158 YSLGATWIPREIYQS
+1158 YSLGATWIPTEIYQS

-1178 FETPQYMKRNGVIQI
+1178 FETPQYMKRNGIIQI
-1193 EFDPYA
+1193 EYDSYT
-1199 SKYFIRGKNRGENA
+1199 SKYYIRGKNRGENA

-1221 RRANAYYI
+1221 QRANAYVI
-1229 LENSLNLLKIEV
+1229 LENSLNLLKVEV
-1241 RDRVIDDNGKKRYE
+1241 RDRVIDENGKKRYE

-1278 VMNHSEILEEL
+1278 VMNHHEILEEL

-1313 GLNQKISLRP
+1313 GLNQNITLRP

-1333 HEGKALMAHSVGA
+1333 HEGRALMAHSVGA

-1378 DFGTELLRFYP
+1378 DFGAELLRFYP

-1401 EKSNRKE
+1401 EQSKRKE
-1408 FVSRIAVGE
+1408 FVSRIAVGD
-1417 YDAVIIG
+1417 YDAIIIG

-1429 KVTLS
+1429 RVTLS
-1434 PERQKKML
+1434 PERQKQML
-1442 QEEIDRVSEAVAEY
+1442 EEEIDRVSDAVADY
-1456 QMNNEE
+1456 KMKNEE
-1462 ESWSIKQMISFEKR
+1462 DSWSIKQMISFEKR
-1476 LNERL
+1476 LRERL
-1481 EKLNKQDKKD
+1481 EKLNEQDKKD
-1491 HMIYFEDLGVDF
+1491 HVLYFEDLGVDF
-1503 LFVDEAHVYKN
+1503 LFVDEAHIYKN

-1540 KVKYILEEN
+1540 KVKYLLEEH

-1579 VLEAYGVGHF
+1579 VLEAYGVSHF

-1628 TMFNLVADIQT
+1628 TMFTLVADIQT
-1639 REMLKLPVPV
+1639 PEMLHLPVPD

-1654 AQIIVT
+1654 AQIVVT

-1671 ELGNRAMAIRERV
+1671 ELGNRAMAVREKQV
-1684 VTPDVDNMLKI
+1684 SPDKDNMLKI

-1704 DPRLLEDYDE
+1704 DPRLLEDYDS

-1720 ELKQTKL
+1720 ELKNTKL
-1727 ATCANKVFTIW
+1727 AACANKVFAIW
-1738 KETAAARSTQMIF
+1738 KETESTRSTQMIF

-1756 PTSKKFNVYDEMK
+1756 PTPKKFNVYDEMK
-1769 RLLIDKGIPEEEIVF
+1769 RLLVDKGIPEEEIVF

-1800 MRKGLIRIMLGSTSK
+1800 MRKGSIRIMLGSTSK

-1832 DCPWRPSDIEQR
+1832 DCPWRPSDIQQR

-1853 ENKEVQIYRYVT
+1853 ENNEIQIFRYVT

-1919 IAEKMKLDNEIS
+1919 IAEKMKLDNEIT

-1940 LNEQESLKRKVEQN
+1940 VNEQEGLKQRVEKT
-1954 YPKKI
+1954 YPNQI
-1959 QEIKQSITQL
+1959 QEIRKSINQL
-1969 EKDIEL
+1969 QKDIDL
-1975 SKQYSNNEFQVQ
+1975 SKQHSSNEFQVQ

-1996 TEATQKLEQLCQ
+1996 MEATQKLEQLCQ

-2017 EVGAYQGFSIYL
+2017 EVGTYQGFSIHL
-2029 KRSEIQYGQLEMKL
+2029 RRSEMHYGQLKMKL
-2043 QSEGGRYTTLID
+2043 QSEGGRYITLID

-2067 NIVQKLPERILEKQ
+2067 NTIQKLPESLTEKQ
-2081 EQLKETEEKL
+2081 EELKEIEEKL
-2091 EIAKQQ
+2091 AIAKKQ
-2097 LGQPFSQEQELK
+2097 LGQSFPQEEELK

-2124 SLSKKQVS
+2124 SLSKK
-2132 QSVTDEIEETVEYEE
+2132 TDRQATNDVIVEEKKTLYSENEE
-2147 EHYTEEYNIEEIE
+2147 SKE
-2160 M
+2160 MEMEM

>member
-20 ETFQQVTTDS
+20 ETFLQVTTDS
-30 ESFIQFLNQ
+30 ESFLQFLNQ
-39 IKLLHKYDLSSQLF
+39 MKLLHKYDLSSQLF
-53 IHGQKPKATHIAD
+53 IHGQKPHATHIAD
-66 FDTWNSLGRY
+66 FDTWKALGRY

-90 QNHMT
+90 QNRMT
-95 VSHFFDV
+95 IRHFFDV
-102 SQTVGKEIQFPDY
+102 SQTVGKEIQFPNY
-115 TFNDEKWA
+115 LLTDEKWS
-123 LFFSQE
+123 LFFCQE
-129 IQDQIDEQIDL
+129 IQDQIDEGIDW
-140 NADPII
+140 NADPIN

-172 IELTQLQNFSL
+172 TELTQLQNFPL

-188 TNVNTINQ
+188 TNANTINQ

-206 KEREREDELRLLRE
+206 EEREREDELRILRE
-220 RDRTIDSENR
+220 RDRTINYENR
-230 VSTQRTTRQIWKNSR
+230 VSTQRTTREIRENSR
-245 RKASG
+245 RQASG
-250 RKSSGISDQVDGRR
+250 RKSSGISNQVDGRQL
-264 TNEVG
+264 NEVG

-277 GQSHRID
+277 GQSYRID
-284 GSTGES
+284 ESTGAS
-290 QSINT
+290 QSANT

-304 SEYSISISG
+304 SEDSITISG
-313 ASNRNRNERDSIDG
+313 TSSRNRNERDSIDLRT
-327 KSNSD
+327 NSD
-332 IKDFE
+332 TKDFE
-337 EKQSSESFFVVEN
+337 VGNASESFFVVKN
-350 PDYKEITQDFTE
+350 PDYKEITPDFTE
-362 EELTGVLK
+362 EELTDVLK

-393 ERIDLLKEEYG
+393 ERMDFLKEEYG
-404 WYGSTLDIQGSS
+404 WYGSTLELQGSS
-416 FSMMDCRPSKGITII
+416 FSMMDCRPGKGITLI
-431 KKINNEDYERVMKW
+431 KKIVSEDYERVMKW
-445 SEVEERIGL
+445 PEVEERIGL

-463 EEQLEVVQSKKDE
+463 EEELEAVQSKKDE
-476 LAEETFNQMDN
+476 LAEENLNQMDT
-487 EAEELTLFDLEKVE
+487 EAEELTLFDLEEVE
-501 TEEKTSVTE
+501 TEEKPAITE
-510 GYGNEVAFIPKIEA
+510 GYGTEVAFIPKRE
-524 KKEIINHGETMFEQ
+524 NRNET
-538 ISRNKTNG
+538 IG
-546 FSFENIDVV
+546 FSFENISID

-562 REKIRANLEAI
+562 REKIKANLEAI

-579 SQTPGRIAIDKE
+579 SQTPGRIATDEE
-591 RKILAKYVG
+591 REVLAKYVG
-600 WGGLAAIFDERDD
+600 WGGLATIFDERED
-613 QYLSERN
+613 QYQSERN
-620 QLKVLLSAEDYRAA
+620 QLKVLLSTEDYQTAR
-634 KESVL
+634 ESVL

-652 YQKIEA
+652 YQKIEE

-682 TIRENSTLYG
+682 IIRENSMLYG
-692 VELDPI
+692 VELEPI
-698 TGKIAQQL
+698 TGRIAQQL

-746 SKKYSIHDYFI
+746 SKKYAIHDYFI

-763 VKEGGI
+763 TKEGGI
-769 VAVITSMSTM
+769 VAVITSISTM

-795 LLGAIRLPSNAF
+795 LLGAVRLPSNAF
-807 KKIAGTDVVT
+807 KKIAGTDAVT

-832 SPSWVFDGTDPEIPE
+832 SPDWVFNGAHPEIPG
-847 VIMNNYFVR
+847 VIMNNYFIR
-856 HKEMVL
+856 HKELIL
-862 GDLAIK
+862 GDLATK
-868 NFRGQTLTVKP
+868 NFRGQTLTVKS
-879 REGDLIDHLNQAFL
+879 REDDLIDCLNQAFL
-893 NFDGQINSSTKEE
+893 NFDGQLSVSTKEE
-906 TIELTSKET
+906 MIELSSKET
-915 EVSKAEIP
+915 EVSETEIP
-923 LFNYGIINNEV
+923 LFNYVMIDNEV
-934 YYNNAGEIEKY
+934 FYNNAGEIEKY
-945 SGSLKATEQIKGLVE
+945 SGSKKATEQIKGLIE
-960 IKEALIS
+960 IKEKLIS
-967 VIEIQRSIDYSQ
+967 VIEIQRSANYSQ
-979 EEFQLALNKLNDRY
+979 EEFQLSLNKLNDCY
-993 DSFVLSYGSIDKIW
+993 DTFVSSYGSIDRVW

-1020 AIEVVQE
+1020 AIEIVQE

-1040 TIRQVEEV
+1040 TIRQVEEI

-1066 KVDLDY
+1066 KVDFDY

-1096 LKYQGDIYSDVWETR
+1096 NKYQDDISSDVWETR

-1117 DVKQKLAEAKLAIE
+1117 DVKQKLTEAKLAKE

-1145 QSQPKPLQVGDID
+1145 ESQPKPLKAGDID
-1158 YSLGATWIPREIYQS
+1158 YSLGATWIPIEIYQS

-1178 FETPQYMKRNGVIQI
+1178 FETPQYIKRNGIIQI
-1193 EFDPYA
+1193 EYDSYT

-1213 LTTNKYGT
+1213 LTTNRYGT
-1221 RRANAYYI
+1221 RRANAYLI
-1229 LENSLNLLKIEV
+1229 LENSLNLLKVEV
-1241 RDRVIDDNGKKRYE
+1241 RDRVIDEDGKKRYE

-1289 HAIYEERFNRIVP
+1289 HAIYEERFNRIVQ

-1313 GLNQKISLRP
+1313 GLNQQITLRP

-1333 HEGKALMAHSVGA
+1333 HEGRALMAHSVGA

-1357 MMKEHGLIKKPLYVV
+1357 MMKEYGLIKKPLYVV

-1408 FVSRIAVGE
+1408 FVSRIVVGE

-1429 KVTLS
+1429 KIMLS
-1434 PERQKKML
+1434 PERQKRML
-1442 QEEIDRVSEAVAEY
+1442 QEEIDRVSDAVTEY
-1456 QMNNEE
+1456 QMNSDED
-1462 ESWSIKQMISFEKR
+1462 SWSIKQMISFEKR
-1476 LNERL
+1476 LKERL

-1491 HMIYFEDLGVDF
+1491 HMLYFEDLGVDF
-1503 LFVDEAHVYKN
+1503 LFIDEAHDYKN

-1595 FGEIISSLEINPE
+1595 FGEIVSSLEITPE

-1628 TMFNLVADIQT
+1628 SMFNLIADIQT
-1639 REMLKLPVPV
+1639 REMLKLPVPK

-1654 AQIIVT
+1654 AQIVVT

-1671 ELGNRAMAIRERV
+1671 ELGNRAMAIRERQ

-1704 DPRLLEDYDE
+1704 DPRLLEDYNP

-1727 ATCANKVFTIW
+1727 ATCASKVFAIW
-1738 KETAAARSTQMIF
+1738 KETEATRSTQMIF

-1756 PTSKKFNVYDEMK
+1756 PNPKKFNVYDEMK
-1769 RLLIDKGIPEEEIVF
+1769 RLLMDKGIPKEEIVF

-1800 MRKGLIRIMLGSTSK
+1800 MRKGSIRIMLGSTSK

-1853 ENKEVQIYRYVT
+1853 ENKEIQIFRYVT

-1940 LNEQESLKRKVEQN
+1940 LNEQESLKRNVEKN
-1954 YPKKI
+1954 YPNQI
-1959 QEIKQSITQL
+1959 REIHQSIHQL
-1969 EKDIEL
+1969 EKDINMTKKY
-1975 SKQYSNNEFQVQ
+1975 SKDEFQIQ
-1987 LMNMTYDSR
+1987 LMNMTYNSR
-1996 TEATQKLEQLCQ
+1996 TDVAQKLEQLCQ
-2008 AYNRSEEFI
+2008 IHMRSEEFVG
-2017 EVGAYQGFSIYL
+2017 VGAYQGFSVYL
-2029 KRSEIQYGQLEMKL
+2029 KRSETQYGQIEMKL
-2043 QSEGGRYTTLID
+2043 QSEGGRYTTLLD
-2055 PQAGIGMVRRIE
+2055 PKAGIGMVRRLE
-2067 NIVQKLPERILEKQ
+2067 NTVQRLPERIEEKQ
-2081 EQLKETEEKL
+2081 KQLKATEEKL
-2091 EIAKQQ
+2091 ELAKKQ

-2124 SLSKKQVS
+2124 SLSKK
-2132 QSVTDEIEETVEYEE
+2132 TDRQAMSDEVEETVEDEREYS
-2147 EHYTEEYNIEEIE
+2147 TEENNMEEIV

>member
-1 MGGENMYNQ
+1 MNNQ
-10 KQENLKQLFK
+10 KQENLKQLYK

-53 IHGQKPKATHIAD
+53 IHGQKPQATHIAN

-76 VKKGEKA
+76 VRKGEKA

-90 QNHMT
+90 QNHMA

-102 SQTVGKEIQFPDY
+102 SQTIGKEVQFPDY

-160 KSLGVEIPKIKN
+160 KSLGAEIPKIKN
-172 IELTQLQNFSL
+172 TELIQLQNFSL

-188 TNVNTINQ
+188 TNANKINQ

-206 KEREREDELRLLRE
+206 KEREREDELRILRE
-220 RDRTIDSENR
+220 RDRAIDSENR
-230 VSTQRTTRQIWKNSR
+230 VSRQRTTREIWENSR
-245 RKASG
+245 QQASG
-250 RKSSGISDQVDGRR
+250 RESSGISNQTDGRR

-269 TRDRQESL
+269 TRDRQESME
-277 GQSHRID
+277 QSHRLD
-284 GSTGES
+284 GSSGES
-290 QSINT
+290 QPANAR
-295 NSTSELRRK
+295 STSELRRK
-304 SEYSISISG
+304 SEDSVTISRT
-313 ASNRNRNERDSIDG
+313 SNRTRNERDSIDG

-393 ERIDLLKEEYG
+393 ERIDFLKEEYG

-431 KKINNEDYERVMKW
+431 KKINIEDYERVMKW

-463 EEQLEVVQSKKDE
+463 EEELKLVQSQKEESAKEE
-476 LAEETFNQMDN
+476 LSQTDTEI
-487 EAEELTLFDLEKVE
+487 EELTLFDLEEIE
-501 TEEKTSVTE
+501 TEEKTAVTE
-510 GYGNEVAFIPKIEA
+510 GYGTEVAFIPKIEA
-524 KKEIINHGETMFEQ
+524 KKKIINHGETMFEQ
-538 ISRNKTNG
+538 IYRNKTNG
-546 FSFENIDVV
+546 FSFENLDVA

-591 RKILAKYVG
+591 REILAKYVG

-634 KESVL
+634 RESVL

-652 YQKIEA
+652 YQKIES

-724 NKFDL
+724 DKFDL

-740 IEDTNY
+740 IEDKNY
-746 SKKYSIHDYFI
+746 SKKYAIHDYFI
-757 KKALDS
+757 KKAIDS
-763 VKEGGI
+763 TKEGGI
-769 VAVITSMSTM
+769 VAVITSTSTM

-795 LLGAIRLPSNAF
+795 LLGAVRLPSNAF

-832 SPSWVFDGTDPEIPE
+832 SPSWVFDGTDPEIPG
-847 VIMNNYFVR
+847 VIMNNYFIR

-879 REGDLIDHLNQAFL
+879 REGNLIDHLNQAFL

-915 EVSKAEIP
+915 EVSEAEIP

-934 YYNNAGEIEKY
+934 FYNNAGEIEKY
-945 SGSLKATEQIKGLVE
+945 SGSQKATEQIKGLVE
-960 IKEALIS
+960 IKEALLS

-979 EEFQLALNKLNDRY
+979 EEFQLSLNKLNDRY
-993 DSFVLSYGSIDKIW
+993 DSFVSSYGSIDKVW

-1089 DLIFINP
+1089 DLVFINP

-1178 FETPQYMKRNGVIQI
+1178 FETPQYMQRNGVIQI
-1193 EFDPYA
+1193 EYDSYA

-1229 LENSLNLLKIEV
+1229 LENSLNLLKVEV

-1313 GLNQKISLRP
+1313 GLNQKITLRP

-1442 QEEIDRVSEAVAEY
+1442 QEEIDRVSAAVAEY
-1456 QMNNEE
+1456 QMNSDED
-1462 ESWSIKQMISFEKR
+1462 SWSIKQMISFEKR

-1503 LFVDEAHVYKN
+1503 LFVDEAHDYKN

-1540 KVKYILEEN
+1540 KVKYLLEEN

-1595 FGEIISSLEINPE
+1595 FGEIISSLEITPE

-1639 REMLKLPVPV
+1639 REMLKLPVPE

-1756 PTSKKFNVYDEMK
+1756 PNPKKFNVYDEMK
-1769 RLLIDKGIPEEEIVF
+1769 RLLMGKGIPKEEIVF

-1800 MRKGLIRIMLGSTSK
+1800 MRKGSIRIMLGSTSK

-1940 LNEQESLKRKVEQN
+1940 LNEQESLKRNVEQN
-1954 YPKKI
+1954 YPNQI
-1959 QEIKQSITQL
+1959 RAIHQSIHQL
-1969 EKDIEL
+1969 EKDINMT
-1975 SKQYSNNEFQVQ
+1975 KRYSSGKFQVQ
-1987 LMNMTYDSR
+1987 LMNMIYDSR
-1996 TEATQKLEQLCQ
+1996 TDAAQKMEQLCQ
-2008 AYNRSEEFI
+2008 TYIRSEEFI
-2017 EVGAYQGFSIYL
+2017 EVGEYQGFSIHL
-2029 KRSEIQYGQLEMKL
+2029 KRSEMQYGQLEMKL

-2055 PQAGIGMVRRIE
+2055 PQAGIGMVRRLE
-2067 NIVQKLPERILEKQ
+2067 NTIQRLPEQIDEKQ

-2091 EIAKQQ
+2091 EIAKNQ
-2097 LGQPFSQEQELK
+2097 LGQPFPQEEELK

-2124 SLSKKQVS
+2124 SLSKKTDAKS
-2132 QSVTDEIEETVEYEE
+2132 ISDEIEENIVYEAEYS
-2147 EHYTEEYNIEEIE
+2147 TEENNMEEME

>member
-1 MGGENMYNQ
+1 MINQ
-10 KQENLKQLFK
+10 KQEYLKQLFK
-20 ETFQQVTTDS
+20 ETFQQVTKDS
-30 ESFIQFLNQ
+30 DSFMQFTNQ

-53 IHGQKPKATHIAD
+53 IHGQKPYATHIAD
-66 FDTWNSLGRY
+66 FNTWNLLGRY

-83 ITVLQRE
+83 ITVLRRE
-90 QNHMT
+90 QNRMDII
-95 VSHFFDV
+95 HFFDV
-102 SQTVGKEIQFPDY
+102 SQTVGREVQFPDY
-115 TFNDEKWA
+115 TLDNEKWT

-146 RRLSIDLGVSLAKS
+146 RRLSIDFGVSLAKS
-160 KSLGVEIPKIKN
+160 KSLGTEIPKIKDS
-172 IELTQLQNFSL
+172 ELIQLQDFSL

-188 TNVNTINQ
+188 TNANTINQ

-201 ILVYK
+201 ILTYK
-206 KEREREDELRLLRE
+206 KEREREDEFRLLRE
-220 RDRTIDSENR
+220 QDRTINSENR
-230 VSTQRTTRQIWKNSR
+230 VSAQRTFREIWENSGRQ
-245 RKASG
+245 ASG
-250 RKSSGISDQVDGRR
+250 RESSGISNQANGRQLD
-264 TNEVG
+264 EVG
-269 TRDRQESL
+269 SRNQRQSVE
-277 GQSHRID
+277 QSNGID
-284 GSTGES
+284 GSNRTS
-290 QSINT
+290 QSIDNRA
-295 NSTSELRRK
+295 TSELRGS
-304 SEYSISISG
+304 SEDPQSIPRT
-313 ASNRNRNERDSIDG
+313 SNRNRNERGSVNL
-327 KSNSD
+327 KTNSD
-332 IKDFE
+332 TADFE
-337 EKQSSESFFVVEN
+337 VRNSSESFFVEKNSV
-350 PDYKEITQDFTE
+350 YKEITPDFSE
-362 EELTGVLK
+362 KELTDVLK

-393 ERIDLLKEEYG
+393 ERIDFLKEEYG
-404 WYGSTLDIQGSS
+404 WYGSTLDLQGSS
-416 FSMMDCRPSKGITII
+416 FSMMDCRPGKGITLI
-431 KKINNEDYERVMKW
+431 KKIANEDYERVMKW

-454 LIRQNEYLT
+454 LIRQKEYLT
-463 EEQLEVVQSKKDE
+463 KEELEIAQLKKAGSNEAVVNHVD
-476 LAEETFNQMDN
+476 T
-487 EAEELTLFDLEKVE
+487 EAEELTLFDLEDAETASVIEEYE
-501 TEEKTSVTE
+501 TE
-510 GYGNEVAFIPKIEA
+510 GIFIPKTEVQ
-524 KKEIINHGETMFEQ
+524 KKESGKSTVEQ
-538 ISRNKTNG
+538 VYQNKEIG
-546 FSFENIDVV
+546 FSFDNIVV
-555 QFYPSKT
+555 NQFYPSKA
-562 REKIRANLEAI
+562 RDKIKANIEAI

-579 SQTPGRIAIDKE
+579 SRVPGRIATNKE
-591 RKILAKYVG
+591 QEVLAKYVG

-613 QYLSERN
+613 QYQSERN
-620 QLKVLLSAEDYRAA
+620 QLKVLLSSDEYQAA
-634 KESVL
+634 RESVL
-639 TAYYTDPRIIQAI
+639 TAYYTDPRIIQVI
-652 YQKIEA
+652 YQKIEE

-682 TIRENSTLYG
+682 TIRDNSTLYG
-692 VELDPI
+692 VELDTI
-698 TGKIAQQL
+698 TGRIAQQL
-706 HPDAN
+706 HPDAK
-711 IEITGFEKTPLNK
+711 IEITGFEKIPLNRE
-724 NKFDL
+724 KFDL

-740 IEDTNY
+740 IEDDNY
-746 SKKYSIHDYFI
+746 SKRYAIHDYFI
-757 KKALDS
+757 KKAIDS
-763 VKEGGI
+763 TKEGGI
-769 VAVITSMSTM
+769 VTVITSTSTM
-779 DKSDSSIR
+779 DKSDSSVR
-787 REYAEKAD
+787 REYAKKAD
-795 LLGAIRLPSNAF
+795 LLGAVRLPSNAF

-817 DILFFQKNSERELKY
+817 DILFFQKNSERELEY
-832 SPSWVFDGTDPEIPE
+832 SPSWVFNGSDPEIPE
-847 VIMNNYFVR
+847 ATMNNYFIR

-862 GDLAIK
+862 GELAVK

-879 REGDLIDHLNQAFL
+879 REEDLIDSLNRAFL
-893 NFDGQINSSTKEE
+893 KFSGQITVSTEKE
-906 TIELTSKET
+906 IVELVSEEKEIS
-915 EVSKAEIP
+915 EKEIP
-923 LFNYGIINNEV
+923 MFNYGVIDGELFFND
-934 YYNNAGEIEKY
+934 AGEIEKY
-945 SGSLKATEQIKGLVE
+945 SGSQKSMEQIKQLVE
-960 IKEALIS
+960 IKESLLS
-967 VIEIQRSIDYSQ
+967 VIELQRNTDYSQ
-979 EEFQLALNKLNDRY
+979 EELQVSLSKLNNCY
-993 DSFVLSYGSIDKIW
+993 NAFVSTYGSINKVW

-1020 AIEVVQE
+1020 SIEIVQE
-1027 DGTVQKDD
+1027 DGTVQKGD
-1035 IFFRA
+1035 IFFQA
-1040 TIRQVEEV
+1040 TIRQMEEI
-1048 TQVETAQE
+1048 TQVDTAQE
-1056 ALQLSINRQM
+1056 ALQLSINRKM
-1066 KVDLDY
+1066 RVDLDY
-1072 MVSIYP
+1072 IQSIYS
-1078 KDKETIIDELD
+1078 KDKATIIDELE

-1096 LKYQGDIYSDVWETR
+1096 TKYQGDNFDDVWETR

-1117 DVKQKLAEAKLAIE
+1117 DVKQKLTEARLAIE
-1131 SYPEVFHKNVKALE
+1131 SYPDIFTRNVAALE
-1145 QSQPKPLQVGDID
+1145 GVQPTPLKPGDID
-1158 YSLGATWIPREIYQS
+1158 YSLGATWIPKEIYEK

-1178 FETPQYMKRNGVIQI
+1178 FETSEYAKNYGRIHIEYDQYT
-1193 EFDPYA
+1193 
-1199 SKYFIRGKNRGENA
+1199 SKYFITGKSNGNNA

-1221 RRANAYYI
+1221 RRANAYLI
-1229 LENSLNLLKIEV
+1229 LENSLNLLKVEV
-1241 RDRVIDDNGKKRYE
+1241 RDLVVDDNGKKRYV

-1267 QEELQETFKSW
+1267 QEEMQETFKSW
-1278 VMNHSEILEEL
+1278 VMNNSEVLEEL
-1289 HAIYEERFNRIVP
+1289 HVIYEERFNRIVP
-1302 RTYDGSQLEFP
+1302 RRYDGSQLEFP
-1313 GLNQKISLRP
+1313 GLNQKITLRP
-1323 AQQNVVARIL
+1323 AQKDVVARIL
-1333 HEGKALMAHSVGA
+1333 YEGRALMAHSVGA

-1429 KVTLS
+1429 KITLS
-1434 PERQKKML
+1434 PERQKRML
-1442 QEEIDRVSEAVAEY
+1442 KEEIDRVSEAVTEY
-1456 QMNNEE
+1456 QINSDED
-1462 ESWSIKQMISFEKR
+1462 SWSIKQMISFEKR
-1476 LNERL
+1476 LRERL
-1481 EKLNKQDKKD
+1481 IKLNKQDKKD
-1491 HMIYFEDLGVDF
+1491 HIIYFEDLGVDF

-1540 KVKYILEEN
+1540 KVKYLLAEN

-1639 REMLKLPVPV
+1639 PEMLKLPVPEV
-1649 VKTGK
+1649 RTGK
-1654 AQIIVT
+1654 AQIVVT
-1660 EPIQY
+1660 DPIQY

-1671 ELGNRAMAIRERV
+1671 ELGNRAMAIRERK
-1684 VTPDVDNMLKI
+1684 VTPEEDNMLKI

-1714 EKYDSE
+1714 GKYDSE

-1727 ATCANKVFTIW
+1727 ATCANKVFDIW
-1738 KETAAARSTQMIF
+1738 KETEPTRSTQMIF

-1756 PTSKKFNVYDEMK
+1756 PNLKRFNVYDEMK
-1769 RLLIDKGIPEEEIVF
+1769 RLLMDKGIPGEEIVF

-1800 MRKGLIRIMLGSTSK
+1800 MRKGSIRIMLGSTSK

-1853 ENKEVQIYRYVT
+1853 ENKEVQIFRYVT

-1931 RLRMLQSAF
+1931 RLRMLQSTF
-1940 LNEQESLKRKVEQN
+1940 LNEQEGLKRNVEKN
-1954 YPKKI
+1954 YPSQI
-1959 QEIKQSITQL
+1959 RTIHQLIYQL
-1969 EKDIEL
+1969 EKDINMI
-1975 SKQYSNNEFQVQ
+1975 KQYSNDEFQVQ
-1987 LMNMTYDSR
+1987 LLSMTYDSR
-1996 TEATQKLEQLCQ
+1996 TEAAQKLEQLCQ
-2008 AYNRSEEFI
+2008 TYIRSEEFVN
-2017 EVGAYQGFSIYL
+2017 VGEYKGFSIHL
-2029 KRSEIQYGQLEMKL
+2029 KRSDMQYGQLEMKL
-2043 QSEGGRYTTLID
+2043 QSEGGRYTTLLD
-2055 PQAGIGMVRRIE
+2055 PKAGIGMVRRLE
-2067 NIVQKLPERILEKQ
+2067 NTIQKLPERIEDKQ
-2081 EQLKETEEKL
+2081 EQLKEIEGKL
-2091 EIAKQQ
+2091 EIAKTQ
-2097 LGQPFSQEQELK
+2097 LGQSFPQEEELK
-2109 EKVAEQTRINTEIEC
+2109 DKVAEQARINTEIEY
-2124 SLSKKQVS
+2124 SLSKKTDT
-2132 QSVTDEIEETVEYEE
+2132 QSVIEDKSVEYYKDE
-2147 EHYTEEYNIEEIE
+2147 NNREEIE

>member
-1 MGGENMYNQ
+1 MGGENMNNQ
-10 KQENLKQLFK
+10 KQENLKHLFK

-39 IKLLHKYDLSSQLF
+39 IKMLHKYDLSSQLF
-53 IHGQKPKATHIAD
+53 IHGQKPNATHIAD
-66 FDTWNSLGRY
+66 FDTWKALGRY

-83 ITVLQRE
+83 ITVLQLE
-90 QNHMT
+90 QNRMT
-95 VSHFFDV
+95 ISHYFDV

-115 TFNDEKWA
+115 LLTDEKWS

-140 NADPII
+140 NTDPII
-146 RRLSIDLGVSLAKS
+146 RRLSIDLGVSLAQS
-160 KSLGVEIPKIKN
+160 KSLGAEIPKIKDT
-172 IELTQLQNFSL
+172 ELTQLQKFSL

-188 TNVNTINQ
+188 TNANKINQ

-206 KEREREDELRLLRE
+206 KEREREDEFRLLRE

-230 VSTQRTTRQIWKNSR
+230 VSTQQTTREIWENSCR
-245 RKASG
+245 QASG
-250 RKSSGISDQVDGRR
+250 RESSGISNQVDGRR

-269 TRDRQESL
+269 SRDRQEGM
-277 GQSHRID
+277 GQSNRID
-284 GSTGES
+284 GSVGRS
-290 QSINT
+290 QST
-295 NSTSELRRK
+295 DTSSTSELRRK
-304 SEYSISISG
+304 SEDSNTVSG
-313 ASNRNRNERDSIDG
+313 TSNRNRNERDSIDLRT
-327 KSNSD
+327 NSD
-332 IKDFE
+332 TKDFE
-337 EKQSSESFFVVEN
+337 VSSSSESFFVEKN
-350 PDYKEITQDFTE
+350 PDYKEITPDFSE
-362 EELTGVLK
+362 EELTDVLK
-370 RGSGTQNGKI
+370 EGSA
-380 RIYQLYQRTLSKK
+380 
-393 ERIDLLKEEYG
+393 KEE
-404 WYGSTLDIQGSS
+404 L
-416 FSMMDCRPSKGITII
+416 
-431 KKINNEDYERVMKW
+431 
-445 SEVEERIGL
+445 
-454 LIRQNEYLT
+454 
-463 EEQLEVVQSKKDE
+463 
-476 LAEETFNQMDN
+476 NQTDT
-487 EAEELTLFDLEKVE
+487 EAEELTLFDLEEIE
-501 TEEKTSVTE
+501 TEEKTDVVEES
-510 GYGNEVAFIPKIEA
+510 GAEVAFIPKTEA
-524 KKEIINHGETMFEQ
+524 KKEIITHDETTFEP
-538 ISRNKTNG
+538 IYRNKTIG
-546 FSFENIDVV
+546 FSFENFAMD
-555 QFYPSKT
+555 QFYPSKA
-562 REKIRANLEAI
+562 RAKVKANIEAI

-579 SQTPGRIAIDKE
+579 SQTPGQIATDKE
-591 RKILAKYVG
+591 REVLAKYVG

-634 KESVL
+634 RESVL
-639 TAYYTDPRIIQAI
+639 TAYYTDPHIIQAI

-669 STGTGNF
+669 SAGTGNF

-724 NKFDL
+724 DKFDL

-740 IEDTNY
+740 IEDANY
-746 SKKYSIHDYFI
+746 SKKYAIHDYFI
-757 KKALDS
+757 KKAIDS
-763 VKEGGI
+763 TKEGGI

-832 SPSWVFDGTDPEIPE
+832 SPNWVFNGSDPEIPR
-847 VIMNNYFVR
+847 VIMNNYFIR

-879 REGDLIDHLNQAFL
+879 REENLIDRLNQAFL
-893 NFDGQINSSTKEE
+893 NFDGQLNVSKKEE
-906 TIELTSKET
+906 MIELSSKET
-915 EVSKAEIP
+915 EVSETEIP
-923 LFNYGIINNEV
+923 LFNYGIVHNEIF
-934 YYNNAGEIEKY
+934 YNNAGEIEKY
-945 SGSLKATEQIKGLVE
+945 SGSQKAIEQIKGLIE
-960 IKEALIS
+960 IKESLIS
-967 VIEIQRSIDYSQ
+967 VIEIQRNTDYSQ
-979 EEFQLALNKLNDRY
+979 EEFQLSLNKLNARY
-993 DSFVLSYGSIDKIW
+993 DAFVSTYGSIDKVW

-1020 AIEVVQE
+1020 AIEIVQE

-1040 TIRQVEEV
+1040 TIRQMNEV
-1048 TQVETAQE
+1048 MQVDSAQE

-1072 MVSIYP
+1072 MLSIYP
-1078 KDKETIIDELD
+1078 KDKATIIEELED
-1089 DLIFINP
+1089 SIFINP
-1096 LKYQGDIYSDVWETR
+1096 IKYQGDIFGDVWETR

-1117 DVKQKLAEAKLAIE
+1117 DVKQKLGEAKLATE
-1131 SYPEVFHKNVKALE
+1131 SYPDIFERNVTSLE
-1145 QSQPKPLQVGDID
+1145 DVQPTPLKPGDID
-1158 YSLGATWIPREIYQS
+1158 YSLGATWIPKEIYEE

-1178 FETPQYMKRNGVIQI
+1178 FETSEYAKTYGHIQI
-1193 EFDPYA
+1193 EYDQYT
-1199 SKYFIRGKNRGENA
+1199 SKYFIPGKRKGENA

-1221 RRANAYYI
+1221 RRANGYLI
-1229 LENSLNLLKIEV
+1229 LENSLNLLKVEV
-1241 RDRVIDDNGKKRYE
+1241 RDLVIDDDGKKHYE

-1278 VMNHSEILEEL
+1278 VMNHSEVLEEL

-1302 RTYDGSQLEFP
+1302 RNYDGSQLEFP
-1313 GLNQKISLRP
+1313 GLNQKITLRP

-1333 HEGKALMAHSVGA
+1333 HEGRALMAHSVGA

-1378 DFGTELLRFYP
+1378 DFGTELLRFFP

-1429 KVTLS
+1429 KITLS

-1442 QEEIDRVSEAVAEY
+1442 QEEIDRVSEAVTEY
-1456 QMNNEE
+1456 QMNSDED
-1462 ESWSIKQMISFEKR
+1462 SWSIKQMISFEKR

-1540 KVKYILEEN
+1540 KVKYLLEEN

-1579 VLEAYGVGHF
+1579 VLEDYGIGHF

-1628 TMFNLVADIQT
+1628 TMFNLIADIQT
-1639 REMLKLPVPV
+1639 PEMLKLPVPE

-1654 AQIIVT
+1654 AQIVVT

-1665 QKDKVE
+1665 QEDKVE
-1671 ELGNRAMAIRERV
+1671 ELGNRAMAIRERR
-1684 VTPDVDNMLKI
+1684 VTPEEDNMLKI

-1704 DPRLLEDYDE
+1704 DPRLLGDYDE

-1738 KETAAARSTQMIF
+1738 KETEVARSTQMIF

-1756 PTSKKFNVYDEMK
+1756 PNPKKFNVYDEMK
-1769 RLLIDKGIPEEEIVF
+1769 RLLMDKGIPKEEIVF

-1800 MRKGLIRIMLGSTSK
+1800 MRKGTIRIMLGSTSK

-1940 LNEQESLKRKVEQN
+1940 LNEQESLKRNVDKN
-1954 YPKKI
+1954 YPNQI
-1959 QEIKQSITQL
+1959 QAIYQSISQL
-1969 EKDIEL
+1969 EKDINMT
-1975 SKQYSNNEFQVQ
+1975 KQYSNVEFQVQ

-1996 TEATQKLEQLCQ
+1996 TDAAQKLEQLCQ
-2008 AYNRSEEFI
+2008 LYIRSEEFV
-2017 EVGAYQGFSIYL
+2017 EAGEYQGFSLQL
-2029 KRSEIQYGQLEMKL
+2029 KHSEMQYGQLEMRL
-2043 QSEGGRYTTLID
+2043 QSEGGRYTTLLD
-2055 PQAGIGMVRRIE
+2055 PKAGIGMIRRLE
-2067 NIVQKLPERILEKQ
+2067 NTVQKLPERIERKQ

-2091 EIAKQQ
+2091 EIAKKQ
-2097 LGQPFSQEQELK
+2097 LGQRFPQEDELK
-2109 EKVAEQTRINTEIEC
+2109 EKVAEQTRINTEIEY
-2124 SLSKKQVS
+2124 SLSKKTDT
-2132 QSVTDEIEETVEYEE
+2132 QSMD
-2147 EHYTEEYNIEEIE
+2147 EEIE
-2160 M
+2160 GAIPPDEYYEENQIEI

>member
-1 MGGENMYNQ
+1 MNYQ
-10 KQENLKQLFK
+10 KYKELGNLFK
-20 ETFQQVTTDS
+20 ETFLLVVSDKNSLFDFFNQV
-30 ESFIQFLNQ
+30 Q
-39 IKLLHKYDLSSQLF
+39 IFHKYDIYEQIF
-53 IHGQKPKATHIAD
+53 IYGQKPNATHIAD
-66 FDTWNSLGRY
+66 FDTWKKLGRF
-76 VKKGEKA
+76 VKKGEKSIA
-83 ITVLQRE
+83 VLSQSTGKI
-90 QNHMT
+90 NIKHY
-95 VSHFFDV
+95 FDL
-102 SQTVGKEIQFPDY
+102 SQTDGKKLDFPDY
-115 TFNDEKWA
+115 TLEKNDWN
-123 LFFSQE
+123 LLVSQE
-129 IQDQIDEQIDL
+129 IEDLIDETVDFTEEP
-140 NADPII
+140 DI
-146 RRLSIDLGVSLAKS
+146 RRLSIEIGLFLAKN
-160 KSLGVEIPKIKN
+160 KSIGSEVIDITEQ
-172 IELTQLQNFSL
+172 EFTMLQSLPNF
-183 FVEIL
+183 FKVMNYANE
-188 TNVNTINQ
+188 VNRLI
-196 FLSKE
+196 SKE

-206 KEREREDELRLLRE
+206 RERMNEHESKILRE
-220 RDRTIDSENR
+220 RDRSIDTRSR
-230 VSTQRTTRQIWKNSR
+230 VSQLSTGEIRENSCSQITGRESR
-245 RKASG
+245 GVSNQTSRG
-250 RKSSGISDQVDGRR
+250 RFD
-264 TNEVG
+264 EVG
-269 TRDRQESL
+269 TRDQQKSVE
-277 GQSHRID
+277 QSKRID
-284 GSTGES
+284 GSVGRS
-290 QSINT
+290 QSTDI
-295 NSTSELRRK
+295 SPTSEFRG
-304 SEYSISISG
+304 SVEDTNAISG
-313 ASNRNRNERDSIDG
+313 TSNRTRNERDSIEV
-327 KSNSD
+327 KSNID
-332 IKDFE
+332 IKDLE
-337 EKQSSESFFVVEN
+337 EKQSSESFFVEKN
-350 PDYKEITQDFTE
+350 HDYEEITPDFTE
-362 EELTGVLK
+362 EELNNILR
-370 RGSGTQNGKI
+370 RGSGVEGGKI
-380 RIYQLYQRTLSKK
+380 RIYHLYQRTLSKK
-393 ERIDLLKEEYG
+393 ERASFLKDEYG
-404 WYGSTLDIQGSS
+404 WSGSTLDIQGSS
-416 FSMMDCRPSKGITII
+416 FSMMDCRPSKGITVI

-463 EEQLEVVQSKKDE
+463 EEELKLVQSKKEESVKEE
-476 LAEETFNQMDN
+476 LSQMDT
-487 EAEELTLFDLEKVE
+487 EAEELTLFDLEEIK
-501 TEEKTSVTE
+501 TEGKPVITE
-510 GYGNEVAFIPKIEA
+510 GYGTEVAFIPKIEA
-524 KKEIINHGETMFEQ
+524 KKETINHDETMFEQ
-538 ISRNKTNG
+538 IYRNKTNG

-555 QFYPSKT
+555 QFYPSKA
-562 REKIRANLEAI
+562 REKIKANLEAI

-579 SQTPGRIAIDKE
+579 SQIPGRIATDKE
-591 RKILAKYVG
+591 REVLAKYVG

-634 KESVL
+634 RESVL

-682 TIRENSTLYG
+682 TIKENSTLYG

-724 NKFDL
+724 DKFDL

-740 IEDTNY
+740 IEDENY
-746 SKKYSIHDYFI
+746 SKKYAIHDYFI

-763 VKEGGI
+763 TKEGGI

-795 LLGAIRLPSNAF
+795 LLGAVRLPSNAF

-817 DILFFQKNSERELKY
+817 DILFFQKNFERELEY
-832 SPSWVFDGTDPEIPE
+832 SPSWVFTGTDPEIPE
-847 VIMNNYFVR
+847 VSMNNYFIR

-862 GDLAIK
+862 GELAVK
-868 NFRGQTLTVKP
+868 NFRGQTLIVKSH
-879 REGDLIDHLNQAFL
+879 EGDLIDYLNQAFL
-893 NFDGQINSSTKEE
+893 NFNGQLAIST
-906 TIELTSKET
+906 ET
-915 EVSKAEIP
+915 EVIDLVSVEKEGLEKEIP
-923 LFNYGIINNEV
+923 MFNYGVIGDEIFFND
-934 YYNNAGEIEKY
+934 AGELEKY
-945 SGSLKATEQIKGLVE
+945 AGSKKSTEQMKRLIE
-960 IKEALIS
+960 IKEALLS
-967 VIEIQRSIDYSQ
+967 VIELQRNTEYTQ
-979 EEFQLALNKLNDRY
+979 EELQASLNQLNDCY
-993 DSFVLSYGSIDKIW
+993 DGFVATYGSINKVGKI
-1007 KVFSRDEYCPLLK
+1007 FDRDEYYPLLK
-1020 AIEVVQE
+1020 SIEEVQE
-1027 DGTVQKDD
+1027 DGTVRKGD
-1035 IFFRA
+1035 IFFQA
-1040 TIRQVEEV
+1040 TIRQIEEI
-1048 TQVETAQE
+1048 TQVDTAQE

-1072 MVSIYP
+1072 MMSIYP
-1078 KDKETIIDELD
+1078 KDKETIIDELED
-1089 DLIFINP
+1089 SIFINP
-1096 LKYQGDIYSDVWETR
+1096 TKYQGDIYGNVWETR

-1117 DVKQKLAEAKLAIE
+1117 DVKQKLVEAKLAIE
-1131 SYPEVFHKNVKALE
+1131 SYPEIFQKNVSALE
-1145 QSQPKPLQVGDID
+1145 QSQPTPLKAGDID
-1158 YSLGATWIPREIYQS
+1158 YSLGATWIPTEIYQS

-1178 FETPQYMKRNGVIQI
+1178 FETPQYMQRSGIIQL
-1193 EFDPYA
+1193 EYDSYA
-1199 SKYFIRGKNRGENA
+1199 SKYFIRGKSRDENA

-1221 RRANAYYI
+1221 KRANAYLI
-1229 LENSLNLLKIEV
+1229 LENSLNLLKVEV
-1241 RDRVIDDNGKKRYE
+1241 RDRVIDNDGKKRYE

-1278 VMNHSEILEEL
+1278 VMNHSEVLEEL
-1289 HAIYEERFNRIVP
+1289 HAIYEERFNRIVS
-1302 RTYDGSQLEFP
+1302 RTYDGSKLEFP
-1313 GLNQKISLRP
+1313 GLNQKITLRP

-1333 HEGKALMAHSVGA
+1333 HEGRALMAHSVGA

-1389 AKKVLITTKKDF
+1389 AQKVLITTKKDF
-1401 EKSNRKE
+1401 EKSKRKE

-1429 KVTLS
+1429 KITLS

-1540 KVKYILEEN
+1540 KVKYLLEEN

-1579 VLEAYGVGHF
+1579 ILEAYGVSHF

-1639 REMLKLPVPV
+1639 PDMLKLPVPKL
-1649 VKTGK
+1649 KTGK
-1654 AQIIVT
+1654 AQIVVT

-1671 ELGNRAMAIRERV
+1671 ELGDRAMAVREKKV
-1684 VTPDVDNMLKI
+1684 MPEEDNMLKI

-1714 EKYDSE
+1714 EKYDSD

-1727 ATCANKVFTIW
+1727 ATCANKVFAIW
-1738 KETAAARSTQMIF
+1738 KETEAARSTQMIF

-1756 PTSKKFNVYDEMK
+1756 PNPKKFNVYDEMK
-1769 RLLIDKGIPEEEIVF
+1769 RLLMDKGIPEEEIVF

-1790 DKQREEMFEK
+1790 DKQREAMFEK
-1800 MRKGLIRIMLGSTSK
+1800 MRKGSIRIMLGSTSK
-1815 VGTGTNVQNKLI
+1815 VGTGTNIQNKMI

-1853 ENKEVQIYRYVT
+1853 ENKKVQIYRYVT

-1940 LNEQESLKRKVEQN
+1940 LNEQESLKRNVEQN
-1954 YPKKI
+1954 YPKKM
-1959 QEIKQSITQL
+1959 QEIKHSITQL
-1969 EKDIEL
+1969 EKDVEL

-1987 LMNMTYDSR
+1987 LLNMTYDSR

-2008 AYNRSEEFI
+2008 AYNRSEEFV
-2017 EVGAYQGFSIYL
+2017 EVGAYQGFSIHL
-2029 KRSEIQYGQLEMKL
+2029 KRSEMQYGQLEMKL

-2124 SLSKKQVS
+2124 SLSKKKGS

-2147 EHYTEEYNIEEIE
+2147 ERYTEEYNIEEIE